1 MYSYNLTTREETV
14 LCQENHPLYDIKI
27 FNYESQTGEL
37 SVEFASFVASCYF
50 KCISCSQL

>member
-37 SVEFASFVASCYF
+37 SVEFASFVVSRYF
-50 KCISCSQL
+50 